1 MLIGV
6 VEGTA
11 VATVK
16 HPSMTGWKLLIVQ
29 PLDGAGEPDGDP
41 VMAIDSLGAG
51 RGAEVV
57 ISSDGQGARAMVGD
71 TTSPVRWL
79 VTGLVDRPGL
89 GGGKATGGGRRTTVD
104 S

>member
-29 PLDGAGEPDGDP
+29 PLDVAGEPDGDP
-41 VMAIDSLGAG
+41 IMAIDSLGAG
-51 RGAEVV
+51 HGSKVV

-71 TTSPVRWL
+71 TTSPVRWI
-79 VTGLVDRPGL
+79 VTGLVDRPG
-89 GGGKATGGGRRTTVD
+89 GGKATGSGRRTTAD